1 MVRDVHAAS
10 CGEIERRFKRMIT
23 LVQLAEIFENGLNG
37 ILNDPEIQFKIW
49 ATVGKKAKSV
59 RNGNTVISYITGIL
73 QTNSSANEA
82 NLLVMG
88 VNGLSL
94 EFSVPTKTPRTNA
107 EQKAA
112 ELQEIENGQYKFV
125 DRIVSAINK
134 YFENAQTFTFIDGE
148 IEYGISFRAGTC
160 LTGDV
165 GMASQLGKNVTV
177 SVYIECYFLQGG
189 VNSKDVIVSVDG
201 VTIPYQ
207 NIKIGRSNRLSNDV
221 YSGDLIVKNISTAS
235 ALSIDFAMPANSD
248 NTTQQAKEFLLHG
261 DPNVSH
267 FVRLQYGDG
276 NVAQYLMM
284 FDSLITDAQGIT
296 FAGITGSLVEMVDNP
311 LFVGVPDYFQ
321 VGRFAFS
328 TSDYKNMTFNITE
341 CTGYICGQVRD
352 MNDAQAVSLSEQDFV
367 YDEESDQYYIY
378 LITSTAATIT
388 NSTATFEVIKAAKNG

>member
-1 MVRDVHAAS
+1 
-10 CGEIERRFKRMIT
+10 MIT

-189 VNSKDVIVSVDG
+189 VNS
-201 VTIPYQ
+201 
-207 NIKIGRSNRLSNDV
+207 NR
-221 YSGDLIVKNISTAS
+221 
-235 ALSIDFAMPANSD
+235 
-248 NTTQQAKEFLLHG
+248 
-261 DPNVSH
+261 
-267 FVRLQYGDG
+267 
-276 NVAQYLMM
+276 AQ
-284 FDSLITDAQGIT
+284 
-296 FAGITGSLVEMVDNP
+296 
-311 LFVGVPDYFQ
+311 
-321 VGRFAFS
+321 
-328 TSDYKNMTFNITE
+328 
-341 CTGYICGQVRD
+341 
-352 MNDAQAVSLSEQDFV
+352 
-367 YDEESDQYYIY
+367 
-378 LITSTAATIT
+378 
-388 NSTATFEVIKAAKNG
+388 